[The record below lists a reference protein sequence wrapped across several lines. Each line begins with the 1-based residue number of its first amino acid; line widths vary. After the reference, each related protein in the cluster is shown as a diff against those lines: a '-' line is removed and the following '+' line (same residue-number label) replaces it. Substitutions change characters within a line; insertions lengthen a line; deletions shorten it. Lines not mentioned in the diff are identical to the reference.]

1 MLDLSP
7 EEFLDLAARAAH
19 VAAEHLRTL
28 DGRPITPGLTGADA
42 ERVFGGDAPEAGA
55 GAAAFDALAAVVAG
69 SRAQNGRFLGYVLGS
84 GDPAGAPA
92 DLLASVLNQNA
103 TAYRSSPAAIAIE
116 RTVVRWL
123 ARALGCEGFTGSLTG
138 GGSLANLMGLA
149 MAREARA
156 PANEAGGAHG
166 VVYASREV
174 HMSIP
179 KAVAL
184 LGLGRANLRLVET
197 DERQRL
203 RVDAL
208 DRAMADDARAGR
220 LPLAVVACA
229 GTVSTGAVDPLEAV
243 ADVAA
248 RHGAWLHVDGAYG
261 ALAALAAPAKLAGLA
276 RADSLSLDPH
286 KWLYQ
291 AVDCGCLLYRDRSAA
306 RRAFSH
312 TGAYAASFT
321 DDPVEG
327 FAFFEESLELSR
339 RFRALRLWTSIRYH
353 GLAAFRAA
361 IAQDLAHAQRLA
373 HLVSADPRLELLAPV
388 ELSAVCFRRRFDADA
403 DARNAAILAAVNRR
417 GRVYLSN
424 AVVNGT
430 FALRACFTNHR
441 TTDADVDA
449 VVAEVT
455 AAAPP
460 T

>member
-1 MLDLSP
+1 MLKALSP
-7 EEFLDLAARAAH
+7 PAGDGDPGIADAARRLNACGI
-19 VAAEHLRTL
+19 ES
-28 DGRPITPGLTGADA
+28 RPCST
-42 ERVFGGDAPEAGA
+42 
-55 GAAAFDALAAVVAG
+55 
-69 SRAQNGRFLGYVLGS
+69 SR
-84 GDPAGAPA
+84 P
-92 DLLASVLNQNA
+92 
-103 TAYRSSPAAIAIE
+103 RSSSTSRRAPPAPPRSTSA
-116 RTVVRWL
+116 RSTV
-123 ARALGCEGFTGSLTG
+123 APSHRASPAPTPSASSAATPP
-138 GGSLANLMGLA
+138 
-149 MAREARA
+149 RPARA
-156 PANEAGGAHG
+156 PANEAGGARG

-208 DRAMADDARAGR
+208 ERAMADDVAAGR
-220 LPLAVVACA
+220 VPVAVVACA

-312 TGAYAASFT
+312 TGAYAASLT

-327 FAFFEESLELSR
+327 FAFFDESLELSR

-353 GLAAFRAA
+353 GLAAFREA
-361 IAQDLAHAQRLA
+361 IAQDLGHAQRLA
-373 HLVSADPRLELLAPV
+373 RLVEADPRLELLAPV
-388 ELSAVCFRRRFDADA
+388 ELSAVCFRRRFGADA

-424 AVVNGT
+424 AVVNGA

-441 TTDADVDA
+441 TTEADVDA
-449 VVAEVT
+449 VVEEVT
-455 AAAPP
+455 AAGPA
-460 T
+460 